1 MLTLPHPRPK
11 TPFLT
16 YRDLTIPAHSDLGL
30 LSLVLGSTPGL
41 EVWNRASSSWLLIEK
56 ADQQAAATLLVGRQL
71 ERLSNGRY
79 QSGKH
84 RVCAYPSN
92 TAVAPAAAQQQQP
105 PPPPSTTTITAAS
118 TSTPQTPQFSL
129 KSLSSSSENYR
140 YSIVFVLRAH
150 WPVPVDSSLL
160 TTPITG
166 TFASPMSN
174 MTAKDLF
181 VSIEKMCYNVNAERK
196 ERDKQRRRL
205 VHGGDGRRNSKRG
218 SRLIE

>member
-1 MLTLPHPRPK
+1 M
-11 TPFLT
+11 
-16 YRDLTIPAHSDLGL
+16 
-30 LSLVLGSTPGL
+30 LGSTPGL

-56 ADQQAAATLLVGRQL
+56 SDQPTAATLLVGRQL

-79 QSGKH
+79 HSGKH
-84 RVCAYPSN
+84 RVCAYPANSS
-92 TAVAPAAAQQQQP
+92 AAAAAAAAASYTNPAITTISAAANASAQP
-105 PPPPSTTTITAAS
+105 AESPLPPSPSPTTTAAS
-118 TSTPQTPQFSL
+118 TPQFSL
-129 KSLSSSSENYR
+129 NSPSSSSNYR

-166 TFASPMSN
+166 AFTSPMSN

-181 VSIEKMCYNVNAERK
+181 VSIERMCYNVNVELK

-205 VHGGDGRRNSKRG
+205 HGGRNSKRG
-218 SRLIE
+218 SKVIDD